1 MPSLP
6 HARAVMKGLS
16 FDNFTRANLMRAMA
30 ESVAFSLKWGFEKI
44 SGTLGKPAQFRLTGG
59 GANSG
64 AWRQILADVFDTEVV
79 RVKWD
84 EGGAFG
90 AALLALAVHQRIR
103 GCLYLLERSAIIM
116 SIWTLTNRLSRR
128 LPGRR
133 STENYMKNS
142 ANC

>member
-1 MPSLP
+1 ML
-6 HARAVMKGLS
+6 
-16 FDNFTRANLMRAMA
+16 AMA

-44 SGTLGKPAQFRLTGG
+44 SGRLGKPAQFRLTGG

-90 AALLALAVHQRIR
+90 AGLLALAVDQRHKGMSTSLR
-103 GCLYLLERSAIIM
+103 EVCDHYVELDFDKSAQPTPAVS
-116 SIWTLTNRLSRR
+116 SIYREVYEEFCEMLRVEFFNEACTRQGSATANSR
-128 LPGRR
+128 
-133 STENYMKNS
+133 
-142 ANC
+142 